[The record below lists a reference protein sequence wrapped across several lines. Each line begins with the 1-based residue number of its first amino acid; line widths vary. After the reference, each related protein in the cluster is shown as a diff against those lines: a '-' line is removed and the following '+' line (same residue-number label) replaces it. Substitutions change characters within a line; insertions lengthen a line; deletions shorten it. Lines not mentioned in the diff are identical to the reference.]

1 MRQQTFRGLS
11 EHLGVVLGA
20 TLLFV
25 FALSSA
31 GASETTP
38 QPGIVS
44 RIPRHPVEST
54 ALATVGYSKR
64 LRALEIEFRR
74 GGTYRYLEVP
84 AQVHRQL
91 LAAES
96 KAGFYNRHVRG
107 KYESVYVRPR
117 RKK

>member
-1 MRQQTFRGLS
+1 MFTARRTFSRSLAVGIATSALCL
-11 EHLGVVLGA
+11 LGIA
-20 TLLFV
+20 P
-25 FALSSA
+25 APA
-31 GASETTP
+31 GEPTP

-44 RIPRHPVEST
+44 RIPRHPVESSGI
-54 ALATVGYSKR
+54 ATIGYSKR

-74 GGTYRYLEVP
+74 GGTYRYLDVP
-84 AQVHRQL
+84 AAVHRQL

-96 KAGFYNRHVRG
+96 KAGFYNHHVRG